1 MQVNNDFGITISTKY
16 LKSSFVMLRRTLKKS
31 SFKFFRKQLENKNLC
46 NIILNF
52 MITNRLIELRF
63 FNYSVSTFE
72 GTY

>member
-52 MITNRLIELRF
+52 MITFYFKKL
-63 FNYSVSTFE
+63 S
-72 GTY
+72 

>member
-46 NIILNF
+46 KIKNNL
-52 MITNRLIELRF
+52 L
-63 FNYSVSTFE
+63 V
-72 GTY
+72 

>member
-52 MITNRLIELRF
+52 MITF
-63 FNYSVSTFE
+63 
-72 GTY
+72 